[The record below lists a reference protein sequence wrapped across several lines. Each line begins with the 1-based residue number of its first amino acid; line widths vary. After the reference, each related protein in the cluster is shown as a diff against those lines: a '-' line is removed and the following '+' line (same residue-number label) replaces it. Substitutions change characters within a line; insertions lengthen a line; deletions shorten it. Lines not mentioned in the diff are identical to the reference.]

1 MFKHIL
7 VPIDVHEADV
17 ASEALDA
24 ALALAN
30 AFDGALRLIHV
41 ASPIIAGS
49 PMAVIPQ
56 SVYDEIG
63 VYEKTQLDG
72 MAAAIELPKGRV
84 STAVR
89 IGGIY
94 PEVLEEALEWPA
106 DLIVVGAHRRSMA
119 TFLLGSTAAALSRH
133 AKCTVMIVR
142 SPLKAKIL

>member
-1 MFKHIL
+1 MFRNIL
-7 VPIDVHEADV
+7 VPIDIGEQDV
-17 ASEALDA
+17 AAESIA
-24 ALALAN
+24 AAVELAK
-30 AFDGALRLIHV
+30 AFDGNLRLIHV
-41 ASPIIAGS
+41 ASPIIPAS

-63 VYEKTQLDG
+63 VYEKSQLETLAG
-72 MAAAIELPKGRV
+72 AIDRPSNRV

-89 IGGIY
+89 IGGVY
-94 PEVLEEALEWPA
+94 PELLAEAAEWPA

-142 SPLKAKIL
+142 SVLKAKLL

>member
-1 MFKHIL
+1 MFRNIL
-7 VPIDVHEADV
+7 VPIDISEQEVAAEAI
-17 ASEALDA
+17 A
-24 ALALAN
+24 AAVELAK
-30 AFDGALRLIHV
+30 AFDGNLRLIHV
-41 ASPIIAGS
+41 ASPIIPGS

-63 VYEKTQLDG
+63 VYEKSQLEA
-72 MAAAIELPKGRV
+72 MAGAIDRPRDRV

-89 IGGIY
+89 IGGVY
-94 PEVLEEALEWPA
+94 PELLAEAAEWPA

-142 SPLKAKIL
+142 SALKAKLL

>member
-1 MFKHIL
+1 MFRNIL
-7 VPIDVHEADV
+7 VPIDISEQDV
-17 ASEALDA
+17 AAKAIA
-24 ALALAN
+24 AAVELAK
-30 AFDGALRLIHV
+30 AFDGNLRLIHV
-41 ASPIIAGS
+41 ASPIIPGS

-63 VYEKTQLDG
+63 VYEKSQLEA
-72 MAAAIELPKGRV
+72 MARAIDRPSNRV

-89 IGGIY
+89 IGGVY
-94 PEVLEEALEWPA
+94 PELLAEAAEWPA

-142 SPLKAKIL
+142 SALKAKLL

>member
-30 AFDGALRLIHV
+30 AFAGALRLIHV